1 VGLGPVLSL
10 SLLVFSCFISYVTAT
25 FMIEAIAVAN
35 AEDLQN
41 ERRDSLFGETVYK
54 SPIVQRKTNLP
65 DLDHKDSPYY
75 IR

>member
-1 VGLGPVLSL
+1 
-10 SLLVFSCFISYVTAT
+10 
-25 FMIEAIAVAN
+25 MIEAIAVAN